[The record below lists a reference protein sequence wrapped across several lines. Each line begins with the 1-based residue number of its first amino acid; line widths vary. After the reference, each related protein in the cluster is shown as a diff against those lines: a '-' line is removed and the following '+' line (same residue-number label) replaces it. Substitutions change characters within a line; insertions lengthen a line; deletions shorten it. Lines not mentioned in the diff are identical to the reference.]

1 MKKISFHYFLL
12 FILLFF
18 LFIGCA
24 RQNYTRP
31 VYQENSSSDSSQ
43 VTPTGEKIGS
53 EDIKRLP
60 KLP

>member
-1 MKKISFHYFLL
+1 MKNSRFHSFLL

-24 RQNYTRP
+24 RQNYTRT
-31 VYQENSSSDSSQ
+31 VNQESSSSDSSQ